1 LLYFNRD
8 EIDTEEGKDGYT
20 DPVEGPDEKTLLE
33 SVHIDIVH
41 VHQVGSHEDEV
52 GYKQSLD
59 GVFPSKR
66 PLEFN
71 DFLNGSLLKKLI
83 VIAGGQGFKEGFRVL
98 LVRVA
103 V

>member
-8 EIDTEEGKDGYT
+8 EIDTKEGKDGYT
-20 DPVEGPDEKTLLE
+20 DPVEGPDEKALLE
-33 SVHIDIVH
+33 SIHIDIVH
-41 VHQVGSHEDEV
+41 VHQVGSHEDKV